1 MALNKKTGGRQKGT
15 PNKTTA
21 EIKEAINLIVSNNID
36 KLQSDID
43 SLEPK
48 ERIKVI
54 CDLLPFTV
62 PKLQSIQQNEVDQET
77 ERKTTIVFKDFNNE
91 VN

>member
-1 MALNKKTGGRQKGT
+1 MALKMKTGGRQKGT
-15 PNKTTA
+15 PNRTTK

-36 KLQSDID
+36 RLQDDID

-54 CDLLPFTV
+54 CDLLNYTI
-62 PKLQSIQQNEVDQET
+62 PKLQSIQQNEVET
-77 ERKTTIVFKDFNNE
+77 EHHTTTIVFKDFEE